1 MSLLTT
7 SRKNNLLITQ
17 HSVSYRNQILEETIK
32 KQKVCL
38 QQLSDLNLEAISPK
52 DEEIPKIVKCSE
64 MSPYDVEEKQDI
76 PASSTKLFSGV
87 GSLIKTDHDLRFDLN
102 PYNKCI
108 T

>member
-1 MSLLTT
+1 M
-7 SRKNNLLITQ
+7 NNLLITQ

-32 KQKVCL
+32 KQKDCL

-52 DEEIPKIVKCSE
+52 DEGTPKTVKYMEVS
-64 MSPYDVEEKQDI
+64 SHDVEEKQDI
-76 PASSTKLFSGV
+76 PASSIKLLSGV
-87 GSLIKTDHDLRFDLN
+87 GSCTETAHDLRFDLN